1 LEGKHARHLQNCLK
15 QLHLRLPRHSGC
27 KMLQGAVAKQAP
39 RGPCL
44 LSNHPRFTICII
56 VSHSIISCPVSP
68 LPPSLLT
75 TSNHG
80 LIPNNKNI
88 CQFSASKLN
97 WSNVPTL
104 GCCPHMS
111 IAVSTW
117 PSNNHISH
125 GTAWLLSF
133 QSHRVK
139 SYQILMTASVE
150 PRGTAAP
157 TVAKKTYIAPAE

>member
-1 LEGKHARHLQNCLK
+1 MHAIAATPNMQV
-15 QLHLRLPRHSGC
+15 LHLHHLRQLSPIPGNLELHTSALVECRPETPQFFANDASMGSQKRSQLPGNTAFRVSVVFRMRPIIVWKESTRDISKTALNSLPRHGGC
-27 KMLQGAVAKQAP
+27 KMLQGAVAKRAP

-88 CQFSASKLN
+88 
-97 WSNVPTL
+97 
-104 GCCPHMS
+104 
-111 IAVSTW
+111 
-117 PSNNHISH
+117 
-125 GTAWLLSF
+125 
-133 QSHRVK
+133 
-139 SYQILMTASVE
+139 
-150 PRGTAAP
+150 
-157 TVAKKTYIAPAE
+157 